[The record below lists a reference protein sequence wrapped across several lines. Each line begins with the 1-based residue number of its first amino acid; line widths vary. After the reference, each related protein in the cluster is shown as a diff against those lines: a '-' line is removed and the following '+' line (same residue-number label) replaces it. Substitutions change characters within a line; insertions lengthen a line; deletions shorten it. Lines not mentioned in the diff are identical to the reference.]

1 MDIYTKHTTSSALRA
16 ASPEHRRSKRRRFVR
31 KLHLLLLILGAI
43 SLAIAGLM
51 AAVAMTR
58 EGMARETTWMLAL
71 AYLGGGVFCLA
82 VRGLMTFVQSW
93 SRRHGRAR
101 TAIHLAGNE
110 QGDTPADR
118 SGQEGMVLILV
129 LVLLAVVAALIMHAQ
144 WAALAAHRLE
154 ATVLQQA
161 RLGQALTDAAFH
173 VLQSLAR
180 EDDQAVDH
188 LGEEWTRY
196 REWETP
202 DGIAIITQVFDEQRF
217 FDLNN
222 LSIEGDLAAVDRSQR
237 IIMDVMTLS
246 GDFTPVQRM
255 EALRDWID
263 RDDEGIREAS
273 FYLEREPPYRPPN
286 DRLRTWGELPWIE
299 GFSLTYFEP
308 RMRQRALQREF
319 EANIIDQIT
328 VLPMLRT
335 RPVPVNINT
344 ASREVLLGVLGFERD
359 HLVRYILA
367 ARDTDPFY
375 SIEGL
380 LSTAD
385 PNALRDV
392 RPFIDVRSSFF
403 RIEARAYQAGASRQ
417 LWALAHRD
425 TTGYIRI
432 IQWVI

>member
-51 AAVAMTR
+51 AAVAMVR
-58 EGMARETTWMLAL
+58 EGAARETTWMLAL
-71 AYLGGGVFCLA
+71 AYLGGGVFCLM
-82 VRGLMTFVQSW
+82 VRGLMTFFQNW

-101 TAIHLAGNE
+101 TAIYLPVDEHADL
-110 QGDTPADR
+110 PADR
-118 SGQEGMVLILV
+118 TGQQGMVLILV

-144 WAALAAHRLE
+144 LAARAAQRLE
-154 ATVLQQA
+154 SAVLQQT
-161 RLGQALTDAAFH
+161 RLGHALTDAAFH
-173 VLQSLAR
+173 VLRLLAH
-180 EDDQAVDH
+180 EDDQSVDH
-188 LGEEWTRY
+188 LGEEWARY

-202 DGIAIITQVFDEQRF
+202 DGIAITVQVFDEQRY

-222 LSIEGDLAAVDRSQR
+222 LSIETDAPAVDRSHR
-237 IIMDVMTLS
+237 MLMDIMTLS
-246 GDFTPVQRM
+246 GDFMPVQRA

-263 RDDEGIREAS
+263 RDDEGLREAA
-273 FYLEREPPYRPPN
+273 FYLERDPPYRPPN
-286 DRLRTWGELPWIE
+286 DRMRTWGELPWIE

-328 VLPMLRT
+328 VLPVLRT
-335 RPVPVNINT
+335 RPVPININT

-367 ARDTDPFY
+367 ARETDPFY
-375 SIEGL
+375 SVEGL

-385 PNALRDV
+385 ANALRDV

-403 RIEARAYQAGASRQ
+403 RVEARAYHDGRSRT

-425 TTGYIRI
+425 AAGHMRI